1 MVTALRDV
9 SFELSPG
16 ETLGV
21 VGESGSGKS
30 TLARIVLGL
39 LPPTKGVVEF
49 GSRAMGSFGAADWR
63 DFRKSVQAVFQDPRS
78 ALNWRL
84 DIEEIVTE
92 PMRNYG
98 MGDRRARR
106 ARAAELLEQVHVSAN
121 LLERRP
127 PEVSGGQLQ
136 RVAIARALALDPA
149 YLVCDEPLS
158 ALDVSVQAGVMN
170 LLLDLQASRQLSLLF
185 ISHDLE
191 VVRHMSDR
199 VMVMYRG
206 EVVESAVVDEFYGRP
221 QHPYSRVLLEFPSEQ
236 EAPLSVDV
244 AQFPKAEDEPMSAVE
259 GPG

>member
-1 MVTALRDV
+1 M
-9 SFELSPG
+9 
-16 ETLGV
+16 
-21 VGESGSGKS
+21 
-30 TLARIVLGL
+30 
-39 LPPTKGVVEF
+39 
-49 GSRAMGSFGAADWR
+49 SRPFS
-63 DFRKSVQAVFQDPRS
+63 KNPRS

-92 PMRNYG
+92 PLRNYG
-98 MGDRRARR
+98 LGDRKARR
-106 ARAAELLEQVHVSAN
+106 ARATELLEQVHVSPK
-121 LLERRP
+121 LLQRHP

-221 QHPYSRVLLEFPSEQ
+221 RHPYSRILLEFPSEQ
-236 EAPLSVDV
+236 EASLSAD
-244 AQFPKAEDEPMSAVE
+244 ATQFPKGEEEPMSVGE
-259 GPG
+259 GPVECGKTGSPL